1 MNYTYT
7 IMQILNHPIH
17 KEIKEGYTRGWQYTK
32 SRRVNKCIEIGFR
45 CPKGKNIE
53 DVEKLLPAIR
63 AACGTE
69 IELMD
74 LVGVV
79 VVRICT
85 EPLPRLVPFHPKML
99 SGLKPS
105 EILIGY
111 DVTGERITFDWSLP
125 HGIIAGET
133 GMGKTDLIRL
143 IILSLLNDPHC
154 DICVIDLKMLSYLPF
169 KNIPRVKVCT
179 GMGNAYSALV
189 VAEQMVKQRNMLV
202 EEYGS
207 REAIKRFRKVV
218 FIIDEAADVSPSIYK
233 GADNKEQR
241 ETANNITRCMST
253 IARMGREVKVHLLYC
268 TQYPTADI
276 VSNQIKINCGM
287 RLCSY
292 VPTEDN
298 SKVIIEK
305 SGAENLPAY
314 PGRFI
319 FKQNLYKTVQVP
331 YVGDDAAW
339 NKILMP
345 YKTEVVK
352 DGIGDTR
359 PNKEKYVVDGSFSGT
374 DMFNESIIEN
384 IQKQQLTAE
393 KLQQT
398 ISLTGKGKT
407 NKMGMAW
414 SRESMESHNETTKA
428 NEYFSDALE

>member
-7 IMQILNHPIH
+7 ILQILNHPIH

-32 SRRVNKCIEIGFR
+32 GRKINDCIELGFR
-45 CPKGKNIE
+45 CPKGKGIE
-53 DVEKLLPAIR
+53 DAEKLLPAIR

-79 VVRICT
+79 VVRVCT
-85 EPLPRLVPFHPKML
+85 KPLPRLIPFHPKML
-99 SGLKPS
+99 DGLKPS

-111 DVTGERITFDWSLP
+111 DITGERITFDWSLP

-143 IILSLLNDPHC
+143 IILALLQDPNC
-154 DICVIDLKMLSYLPF
+154 DICIIDLKMLSYLPF
-169 KNIPRVKVCT
+169 KHIPRIKVCT
-179 GMGNAYSALV
+179 GLNNAYNALV
-189 VAEQMVKQRNMLV
+189 VAEQLVKQRNMLV

-207 REAIKRFRKVV
+207 RDAIKKFRKVV

-233 GADNKEQR
+233 GPENKEIR
-241 ETANNITRCMST
+241 GTCSNIERCMST

-292 VPTEDN
+292 VPTEAN
-298 SKVIIEK
+298 SIVILEK
-305 SGAENLPAY
+305 TGAENLPAY

-319 FKQNLYKTVQVP
+319 FKQNLYSTVQVP
-331 YVGDDAAW
+331 YVGDDAKW
-339 NKILMP
+339 NKLLMP
-345 YKTEVVK
+345 YKTEVIQ
-352 DGIGDTR
+352 DGDGHTKAD
-359 PNKEKYVVDGSFSGT
+359 KERNIVNGSF
-374 DMFNESIIEN
+374 ESADSNIKTIEPT
-384 IQKQQLTAE
+384 IFEQLAAYE
-393 KLQQT
+393 KLQPEPGGA
-398 ISLTGKGKT
+398 GKGKVSNVGVVAKGKT
-407 NKMGMAW
+407 LAID
-414 SRESMESHNETTKA
+414 SQSASTY
-428 NEYFSDALE
+428 EYFSDEI

>member
-1 MNYTYT
+1 MNYMYT
-7 IMQILNHPIH
+7 ILQILNHPIH
-17 KEIKEGYTRGWQYTK
+17 KEIKDGYTKGWQFTK
-32 SRRVNKCIEIGFR
+32 QRKINKCIEIGYR

-74 LVGVV
+74 FIGVI
-79 VVRICT
+79 VVRVCT
-85 EPLPRLVPFHPKML
+85 EPLPRLIPFHPKML
-99 SGLKPS
+99 AGLKPS

-111 DVTGERITFDWSLP
+111 DITGERITFDWSLP

-143 IILSLLNDPHC
+143 IVLSLLQDPNC
-154 DICVIDLKMLSYLPF
+154 DICVVDLKMLSYLPF
-169 KNIPRVKVCT
+169 KNISRIKVFT
-179 GMGNAYSALV
+179 GMTQAYNALT
-189 VAEQMVKQRNMLV
+189 VAEQLVKQRNVIV
-202 EEYGS
+202 EEHGS
-207 REAIKRFRKVV
+207 RDVIKKFRKVV

-233 GADNKEQR
+233 GTENKDTRAVASAIE
-241 ETANNITRCMST
+241 RCMST

-305 SGAENLPAY
+305 PGAENLPAY

-319 FKQNLYKTVQVP
+319 FKQNLYTTVQVP
-331 YVGDDAAW
+331 YVGNDDAW
-339 NKILMP
+339 SKLLVP
-345 YKTEVVK
+345 FKTEVTN
-352 DGIGDTR
+352 DGKSERSD
-359 PNKEKYVVDGSFSGT
+359 KERTVVDGSFKDSSSNNQDVSDSIFKQLKSFEESQPTSSRVRSGKVS
-374 DMFNESIIEN
+374 NVGVASSNKVLEIE
-384 IQKQQLTAE
+384 LEGE
-393 KLQQT
+393 KEIEWL
-398 ISLTGKGKT
+398 
-407 NKMGMAW
+407 
-414 SRESMESHNETTKA
+414 
-428 NEYFSDALE
+428 